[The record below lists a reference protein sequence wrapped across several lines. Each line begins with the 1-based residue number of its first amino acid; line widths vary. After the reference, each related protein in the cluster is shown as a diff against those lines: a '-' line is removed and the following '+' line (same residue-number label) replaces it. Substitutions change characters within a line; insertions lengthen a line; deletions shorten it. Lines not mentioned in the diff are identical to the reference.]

1 LAGLFSKLRDA
12 LSVEEVV
19 RVPQKRVRP
28 RNLCSN
34 CLHWCAPE
42 ALTSAILGSARA
54 VSWAKDNGYG
64 RCQAPGRGAAD
75 SSDKKR
81 FTKPDAGCEL
91 WAEKAAKAMAAPSR
105 AAAARKG

>member
-19 RVPQKRVRP
+19 RVQPRRVRP
-28 RNLCSN
+28 RNECSN
-34 CLHWCAPE
+34 CIHWCAPD
-42 ALTSAILGSARA
+42 ALTTAILGSARA

-64 RCQAPGRGAAD
+64 RCQAPARGAAD

-91 WAEKAAKAMAAPSR
+91 WAERSASAPSR
-105 AAAARKG
+105 AAAARKA